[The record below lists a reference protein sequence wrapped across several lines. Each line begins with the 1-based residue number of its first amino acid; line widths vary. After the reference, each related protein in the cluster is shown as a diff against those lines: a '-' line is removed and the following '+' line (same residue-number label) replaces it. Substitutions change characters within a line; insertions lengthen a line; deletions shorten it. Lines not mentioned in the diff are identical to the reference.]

1 MTGMRGFRTRNR
13 SPLIWIIL
21 AFFLAAYGPSAV
33 FKWVW
38 VDLRSVTVTPDL
50 RVIADRVFR
59 RDFTGSFTVGVR
71 RASDS
76 RLICAGSPQPPTIN
90 YKLAANAANPVS
102 FGLWEWAS
110 LDEPWEVDNC
120 LRRGLVAGETFYL
133 NTCHLAYGPWG
144 IMIARRC
151 VQSNNFTPAAISK

>member
-33 FKWVW
+33 FEWVW

-120 LRRGLVAGETFYL
+120 LRRGLAAGETFYL